1 MTSIDGSDPPKS
13 FMDEWIPF
21 MIQSPLVSYIPILST
36 ALFQATARHVDI
48 EKSVDTIAVRMKL
61 INLINEHI
69 TTHSKGV
76 NEEAIAAVM
85 SLSYNEVLLSHLALK
100 HLNSKSADQF
110 EQLVYADKKSVL
122 AHMSGLRSMIRTK
135 GGIQNVQIGMLRK
148 LIAR

>member
-36 ALFQATARHVDI
+36 ALFQATARHVDL
-48 EKSVDTIAVRMKL
+48 EKSVDTIAARMKL

-85 SLSYNEVLLSHLALK
+85 SLSYNEVLLSDPALK
-100 HLNSKSADQF
+100 HLNCKSADQF
-110 EQLVYADKKSVL
+110 EQLVYA
-122 AHMSGLRSMIRTK
+122 
-135 GGIQNVQIGMLRK
+135 
-148 LIAR
+148 